1 MIAKEQK
8 KKVLVLTG
16 SDDSMHSV
24 LDMTIPSK
32 QRYVQKH
39 GYDLLIRRSFRP
51 IPELGFLDNIIGI
64 GFLRTLMV
72 FQMLEQ
78 YDVVMWIDGDS
89 IITNENIPVED
100 FLVGDHSFYAS
111 WDWLSHA
118 NGQPGYNGFSSGNF
132 IIRRTPNSKK
142 LFDAFLEVSKYFTQD
157 EGADQ
162 VTLNTIY
169 NAGGEDLR
177 KEFKVLEH
185 KYLNAVPEFMVDT
198 KTWKADPKRTGPTK
212 THTII
217 APWNEDCFLAH
228 LTGCTTEDRIYILQ
242 TYLKKYL

>member
-1 MIAKEQK
+1 MTAQNK
-8 KKVLVLTG
+8 KILVLTG

-24 LDMTIPSK
+24 LDLTIPSK

-39 GYDLLIRRSFRP
+39 GYDLLIRRSFP
-51 IPELGFLDNIIGI
+51 AIPEAGFMDNVIGI

-72 FQMLEQ
+72 FQMLEH

-89 IITNENIPVED
+89 IITNDDIPIDD
-100 FLVGDHSFYAS
+100 FLIGDHGFYAS

-118 NGQPGYNGFSSGNF
+118 NGGPGHTGFSSGNF
-132 IIRRTPNSKK
+132 VVRRTANTEK
-142 LFDAFLEVSKYFTQD
+142 LFNAFINVSRHFLQD

-169 NAGGEDLR
+169 NVAEIGLQQ
-177 KEFKVLEH
+177 EFKILGH
-185 KYLNAVPEFMVDT
+185 SFLNAVPEFMVET
-198 KTWKADPKRTGPTK
+198 STWKADPKRSGPTRS
-212 THTII
+212 HII
-217 APWNEDCFLAH
+217 VSPWNEDCFLAH
-228 LTGCTTEDRIYILQ
+228 LTGCTTEDRIMILQ